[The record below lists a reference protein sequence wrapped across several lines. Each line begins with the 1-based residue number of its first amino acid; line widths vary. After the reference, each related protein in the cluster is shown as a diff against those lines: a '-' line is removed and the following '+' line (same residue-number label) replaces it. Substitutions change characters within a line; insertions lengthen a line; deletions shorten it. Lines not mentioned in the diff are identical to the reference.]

1 MRINGFVMLGVL
13 IAATAGA
20 AYAMVHYRLPAMG
33 ALGFFALLMLKGFF
47 AQAPNRARVLTFFG
61 TYIGTIS
68 EPGFFWTNP
77 LASRRV
83 VTLRVQNF
91 HSRPAKVNDAQGNP
105 IEMGAVF
112 VWRVVDAAAAIFE
125 VESCHEFVATQFETA
140 VRSTAS
146 RYPYD
151 HINGED
157 DETPS
162 LRCNR
167 GAIAAALAEE
177 ARQRVALA
185 GVEVLEARISDLAYA
200 PEIAQ
205 AMLKR
210 QQAQAIIAA
219 RQLIVDGAVGMVEQ
233 ALARIDNGK
242 MVKLSDEQKASMV
255 NNLLVV
261 LTSDN
266 EATPVVSTG

>member
-1 MRINGFVMLGVL
+1 MKILVGVVPDASGSDAMALAGVLSRSLGGDVL
-13 IAATAGA
+13 IAHVYAAPSAQSGKRKVDAEWVAYLRADAEAVVADAAGA
-20 AYAMVHYRLPAMG
+20 APRYGL
-33 ALGFFALLMLKGFF
+33 
-47 AQAPNRARVLTFFG
+47 
-61 TYIGTIS
+61 
-68 EPGFFWTNP
+68 
-77 LASRRV
+77 
-83 VTLRVQNF
+83 
-91 HSRPAKVNDAQGNP
+91 
-105 IEMGAVF
+105 
-112 VWRVVDAAAAIFE
+112 
-125 VESCHEFVATQFETA
+125 TQFETA

-151 HINGED
+151 HINGEA